1 MPFVDIGP
9 GPDDVATV
17 AKTEVTLTQ
26 LPPGHSSRTC
36 FRCDDWFGWVDELG
50 HLPAADRRVALGTK
64 TDLASIPPFLWGIFA
79 TYGRQTMPAILH
91 DVQCDAAKAAG
102 DGPGGAPIEARLR
115 READDLF
122 RRTLAEHAQFG
133 VVTRWIMWSAVRLF
147 GFLPLGLTVVL
158 GVVVGLLHWSALVFR
173 SVEAVLSQLTIW
185 PWLWFLDWIPKGI
198 ARVLGWLS
206 AGLAGD
212 QPFGWVLSGLV
223 ALTLVLAGVR
233 SAERSVPDGP
243 AQWRARSF
251 ASLVVASAV
260 AVLVAPPLLPL
271 VLVTVVTRLLLW
283 AVDLVLHVAWT
294 HLVKLAPASRRPVPR
309 APRRPPPFP
318 GGFPKP

>member
-17 AKTEVTLTQ
+17 PKTEVTLTQ
-26 LPPGHSSRTC
+26 LPPGRSSRTC

-50 HLPAADRRVALGTK
+50 QLPAADRRVARGTE

-102 DGPGGAPIEARLR
+102 DGPGGPPIEARRR

-147 GFLPLGLTVVL
+147 GFLPLGLAVML
-158 GVVVGLLHWSALVFR
+158 GVAVGLLHWSAPVFR
-173 SVEAVLSQLTIW
+173 TVEAVLSQLTIW

-198 ARVLGWLS
+198 AWVLGWLS

-212 QPFGWVLSGLV
+212 QPFGWALSGLV

-233 SAERSVPDGP
+233 SAERSAPDGP
-243 AQWRARSF
+243 ARWRARSF
-251 ASLVVASAV
+251 GSLVAGSVV

-283 AVDLVLHVAWT
+283 AFDLVLHVAWT
-294 HLVKLAPASRRPVPR
+294 HLVQLVPASRRPVPR
-309 APRRPPPFP
+309 TPRRPPPFP